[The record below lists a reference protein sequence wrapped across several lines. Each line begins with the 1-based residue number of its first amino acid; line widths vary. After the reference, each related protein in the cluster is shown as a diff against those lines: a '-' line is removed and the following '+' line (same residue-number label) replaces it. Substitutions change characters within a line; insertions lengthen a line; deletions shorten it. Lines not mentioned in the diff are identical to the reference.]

1 MSYIDLFDYDTRNNS
16 IFSSM
21 FGSGYSVLDDLNSDI
36 LQQIPNYTNTYGSI
50 SKSNEQYPKPIKSLK
65 LIVSHGNTI
74 IPHGPFEY
82 TISSAQKGA
91 NSIQITD
98 TNIISAFNNAP
109 ANYTFNINF
118 QTLYETYGKNEL
130 VINNY
135 NQFSK

>member
-1 MSYIDLFDYDTRNNS
+1 MSYIGLFDYDTD
-16 IFSSM
+16 FSSM
-21 FGSGYSVLDDLNSDI
+21 FGSRYSVLDDLNSDI
-36 LQQIPNYTNTYGSI
+36 FQELPNYLNTYGSV
-50 SKSNEQYPKPIKSLK
+50 SKSNEQTIYPYPKPIKSLK

-98 TNIISAFNNAP
+98 TNITSAFNNAP

-118 QTLYETYGKNEL
+118 QPQF
-130 VINNY
+130 
-135 NQFSK
+135 QFSLSFIMPEN

>member
-1 MSYIDLFDYDTRNNS
+1 MSYIGLFDYDTD
-16 IFSSM
+16 FSSM
-21 FGSGYSVLDDLNSDI
+21 FGSRYSVLDDLNSDI
-36 LQQIPNYTNTYGSI
+36 LQQIPNYLNTYGSV
-50 SKSNEQYPKPIKSLK
+50 SKSNEQTIYPYPKPIKSLK

-98 TNIISAFNNAP
+98 TNITSAFNNAP

-118 QTLYETYGKNEL
+118 QPQF
-130 VINNY
+130 
-135 NQFSK
+135 QFSLSFIMPEN

>member
-1 MSYIDLFDYDTRNNS
+1 MSYIGLFDYDTD
-16 IFSSM
+16 FSSM
-21 FGSGYSVLDDLNSDI
+21 FSSGYSVLDDLNSDI
-36 LQQIPNYTNTYGSI
+36 FQELPNYLNTYGSV
-50 SKSNEQYPKPIKSLK
+50 SKSNEQTIYPYPKPIKSLK

-98 TNIISAFNNAP
+98 TNITSAFNNAP

-118 QTLYETYGKNEL
+118 QPQF
-130 VINNY
+130 
-135 NQFSK
+135 QFSLSFIMPEN